1 MPADKA
7 LRQEEPTGQEPTGQE
22 RTGAD
27 DPRQETAAE
36 TTRRADRD
44 TSRIRWLRDQAAR
57 LHKRLPLRRRL
68 SGGLA
73 HGVMSSVAA
82 VVAYL
87 PTQLLGLQEG
97 FWAAITAVA
106 VAQTEFGATRTTAR
120 DQFTGAAIG
129 GLIGLA
135 AYLTLGPSVPTY
147 ALGVVLAILVCWLVN
162 VASACRLAGITA
174 TIILLVPHVGPVERM
189 AGSRVVEVGWG
200 VCVAI
205 ATVWLVTRVNRWLG
219 VKL

>member
-1 MPADKA
+1 MRDERTVAEDA
-7 LRQEEPTGQEPTGQE
+7 RQE
-22 RTGAD
+22 AS
-27 DPRQETAAE
+27 AE

-44 TSRIRWLRDQAAR
+44 TSRIRWLRDQVTR
-57 LHKRLPLRRRL
+57 LHKRLPLRRRFA
-68 SGGLA
+68 GGLA
-73 HGVMSSVAA
+73 HGIMSSVAA
-82 VVAYL
+82 IAAYL

-106 VAQTEFGATRTTAR
+106 VAQTEFGATRSTAR

-135 AYLTLGPSVPTY
+135 AYLSLGPSVPTY
-147 ALGVVLAILVCWLVN
+147 ALGVVLAILACWLLN

-174 TIILLVPHVGPVERM
+174 TIILLVPHLGPVERM
-189 AGSRVVEVGWG
+189 AGSRVLEVGWG
-200 VCVAI
+200 VSVAI
-205 ATVWLVTRVNRWLG
+205 VTVWLVTRVNRWLG

>member
-1 MPADKA
+1 MGRERAAPDGA
-7 LRQEEPTGQEPTGQE
+7 RQE
-22 RTGAD
+22 
-27 DPRQETAAE
+27 AAAK
-36 TTRRADRD
+36 TRRADRD

-57 LHKRLPLRRRL
+57 LHKRLPLRHRL
-68 SGGLA
+68 TGGLA
-73 HGVMSSVAA
+73 HGIMSSIAA
-82 VVAYL
+82 VAAYL
-87 PTQLLGLQEG
+87 PTQMFGLQEG

-106 VAQTEFGATRTTAR
+106 VAQTELGATRSTAR

-147 ALGVVLAILVCWLVN
+147 AVGVVLAILVCWLVN

-174 TIILLVPHVGPVERM
+174 TIILLVPHLGPVERM

-200 VCVAI
+200 VCVAL

>member
-1 MPADKA
+1 MPTDRA
-7 LRQEEPTGQEPTGQE
+7 LRHGDEDMRDE
-22 RTGAD
+22 RTVAED
-27 DPRQETAAE
+27 ARQEANAE

-44 TSRIRWLRDQAAR
+44 TSRIRWLRDQVTR
-57 LHKRLPLRRRL
+57 LHKRLPLRRRFA
-68 SGGLA
+68 GGLA
-73 HGVMSSVAA
+73 HGIMSSVAA
-82 VVAYL
+82 IAAYL

-106 VAQTEFGATRTTAR
+106 VAQTEFGATRSTAR

-147 ALGVVLAILVCWLVN
+147 ALGVVLAILTCWLLN

-174 TIILLVPHVGPVERM
+174 TIILLVPHLGPVERM
-189 AGSRVVEVGWG
+189 AGSRVLEVGWG
-200 VCVAI
+200 VSVAI
-205 ATVWLVTRVNRWLG
+205 VTVWLVTRVNRWLG

>member
-1 MPADKA
+1 MPTDRA
-7 LRQEEPTGQEPTGQE
+7 LRHGDEDMRDE
-22 RTGAD
+22 RAAAED
-27 DPRQETAAE
+27 ARQEANAE

-44 TSRIRWLRDQAAR
+44 TSRIRWLRDQVTR
-57 LHKRLPLRRRL
+57 LHKRLPLRRRFA
-68 SGGLA
+68 GGLA
-73 HGVMSSVAA
+73 HGIMSSVAA
-82 VVAYL
+82 IAAYL

-106 VAQTEFGATRTTAR
+106 VAQTEFGATRSTAR

-147 ALGVVLAILVCWLVN
+147 ALGVVLAILTCWLLN

-174 TIILLVPHVGPVERM
+174 TIILLVPHLGPVERM
-189 AGSRVVEVGWG
+189 AGSRVLEVGWG
-200 VCVAI
+200 VSVAI
-205 ATVWLVTRVNRWLG
+205 VTVWLVTRVNRWLG

>member
-1 MPADKA
+1 MPTDRA
-7 LRQEEPTGQEPTGQE
+7 LCHGDEDMRDERTVAEAARQE
-22 RTGAD
+22 AN
-27 DPRQETAAE
+27 AE

-44 TSRIRWLRDQAAR
+44 TSRIRWLRDQVTR
-57 LHKRLPLRRRL
+57 LHKRLPLRRRFA
-68 SGGLA
+68 GGLA
-73 HGVMSSVAA
+73 HGIMSSVAA
-82 VVAYL
+82 IAAYL

-106 VAQTEFGATRTTAR
+106 VAQTEFGATRSTAR

-147 ALGVVLAILVCWLVN
+147 ALGVVLAILACWLLN

-174 TIILLVPHVGPVERM
+174 TIILLVPHLGPVERM
-189 AGSRVVEVGWG
+189 AGSRVLEVGWG
-200 VCVAI
+200 VSVAI
-205 ATVWLVTRVNRWLG
+205 VTVWLVTRVNRWLG

>member
-1 MPADKA
+1 MPTDRA
-7 LRQEEPTGQEPTGQE
+7 LRHGDEDMRDE
-22 RTGAD
+22 RTVAED
-27 DPRQETAAE
+27 ARQEANAE

-44 TSRIRWLRDQAAR
+44 TSRIRWLRDQVTR
-57 LHKRLPLRRRL
+57 LHKRLPLRRRFA
-68 SGGLA
+68 GGLA
-73 HGVMSSVAA
+73 HGIMSSVAA
-82 VVAYL
+82 IAAYL
-87 PTQLLGLQEG
+87 PTQLLELQEG

-106 VAQTEFGATRTTAR
+106 VAQTEFGATRSTAR

-147 ALGVVLAILVCWLVN
+147 ALGVVLAILTCWLLN

-174 TIILLVPHVGPVERM
+174 TIILLVPHLGPVERM
-189 AGSRVVEVGWG
+189 AGSRVLEVGWG
-200 VCVAI
+200 VSVAI
-205 ATVWLVTRVNRWLG
+205 VTVWLVTRVNRWLG

>member
-1 MPADKA
+1 MPADSA
-7 LRQEEPTGQEPTGQE
+7 LPDKETEMGPERAAPNGARQES
-22 RTGAD
+22 
-27 DPRQETAAE
+27 AAE
-36 TTRRADRD
+36 TRRADRD

-68 SGGLA
+68 TGGLA
-73 HGVMSSVAA
+73 HGIMSSVAA
-82 VVAYL
+82 VAAYL
-87 PTQLLGLQEG
+87 PTQLFGLQEG

-106 VAQTEFGATRTTAR
+106 VAQTELGATRSTAR

-135 AYLTLGPSVPTY
+135 AYLALGPSVPAY
-147 ALGVVLAILVCWLVN
+147 GVAVVLAILVCWLVN

-174 TIILLVPHVGPVERM
+174 TIILLVPHLGPVERM

-200 VCVAI
+200 VCVAL

-219 VKL
+219 VKV

>member
-1 MPADKA
+1 MRDERTVAEDA
-7 LRQEEPTGQEPTGQE
+7 RQE
-22 RTGAD
+22 AN
-27 DPRQETAAE
+27 AE

-44 TSRIRWLRDQAAR
+44 TSRIRWLRDQVTR
-57 LHKRLPLRRRL
+57 LHKRLPLRRRFA
-68 SGGLA
+68 GGLA
-73 HGVMSSVAA
+73 HGIMSSVAA
-82 VVAYL
+82 IAAYL

-106 VAQTEFGATRTTAR
+106 VAQTEFGATRSTAR

-147 ALGVVLAILVCWLVN
+147 ALGVVLAILACWLLN

-174 TIILLVPHVGPVERM
+174 TIILLVPHLGPVERM
-189 AGSRVVEVGWG
+189 AGSRVLEVGWG
-200 VCVAI
+200 VSVAI
-205 ATVWLVTRVNRWLG
+205 VTVWLVTRVNRWLG

>member
-1 MPADKA
+1 MPTDRA
-7 LRQEEPTGQEPTGQE
+7 LRHGDEDMGNERAAADAAQQE
-22 RTGAD
+22 A
-27 DPRQETAAE
+27 TAE
-36 TTRRADRD
+36 STRRADRD
-44 TSRIRWLRDQAAR
+44 TSRIRWLRDQVAR
-57 LHKRLPLRRRL
+57 LHKRLPLRRRFA
-68 SGGLA
+68 GGLA
-73 HGVMSSVAA
+73 HGIMSSVAA
-82 VVAYL
+82 IAAYL

-174 TIILLVPHVGPVERM
+174 TISLLVPHLGPVERM
-189 AGSRVVEVGWG
+189 AGSRVLEVGWG
-200 VCVAI
+200 VSVAI
-205 ATVWLVTRVNRWLG
+205 VTVWLVTRVNRWLG

>member
-1 MPADKA
+1 MDARAVDEETAEIAADKVV
-7 LRQEEPTGQEPTGQE
+7 QE
-22 RTGAD
+22 AD
-27 DPRQETAAE
+27 RAA
-36 TTRRADRD
+36 TRRADRQVD
-44 TSRIRWLRDQAAR
+44 RDVGRIRWLRGQVVR
-57 LHKRLPLRRRL
+57 LTKRLPLRRRF
-68 SGGLA
+68 SRGLA
-73 HGVMSSVAA
+73 HGLMSAFAAVAA
-82 VVAYL
+82 YV
-87 PTQLLGLQEG
+87 PTQILGLREG

-129 GLIGLA
+129 GGVGLS
-135 AYLTLGPSVPTY
+135 AYLGLGPSLWTY
-147 ALGVVLAILVCWLVN
+147 AAAVVLATLACWLVN

-205 ATVWLVTRVNRWLG
+205 ATVWIVTRAGRRLAPETSA
-219 VKL
+219 

>member
-1 MPADKA
+1 MPTDRA
-7 LRQEEPTGQEPTGQE
+7 LCHGNEVMRDERAAAEDARQE
-22 RTGAD
+22 AS
-27 DPRQETAAE
+27 AE

-44 TSRIRWLRDQAAR
+44 TSRIRWLRDQVTR
-57 LHKRLPLRRRL
+57 LHKRLPLRRRFA
-68 SGGLA
+68 GGLA
-73 HGVMSSVAA
+73 HGIMSSVAA
-82 VVAYL
+82 IAAYL

-106 VAQTEFGATRTTAR
+106 VAQTEFGATRSTAR

-147 ALGVVLAILVCWLVN
+147 ALGVVLAILACWLLN

-174 TIILLVPHVGPVERM
+174 TIILLVPHLGPVERM
-189 AGSRVVEVGWG
+189 AGSRVLEVGWG
-200 VCVAI
+200 VSVAI
-205 ATVWLVTRVNRWLG
+205 VTVWLVTRVNRWLG

>member
-1 MPADKA
+1 MPTDRA
-7 LRQEEPTGQEPTGQE
+7 LRHGDEDMRDE
-22 RTGAD
+22 RAAAED
-27 DPRQETAAE
+27 ARQEANAE

-44 TSRIRWLRDQAAR
+44 TSRIRWLRDQVTR
-57 LHKRLPLRRRL
+57 LHKRLPLRRRFA
-68 SGGLA
+68 GGLA
-73 HGVMSSVAA
+73 HGIMSSVAA
-82 VVAYL
+82 IAAYL

-106 VAQTEFGATRTTAR
+106 VAQTEFGATRSTAR

-147 ALGVVLAILVCWLVN
+147 ALGVVLAILACWLLN

-174 TIILLVPHVGPVERM
+174 TIILLVPHLGPVERM
-189 AGSRVVEVGWG
+189 AGSRVLEVGWG
-200 VCVAI
+200 VSVAI
-205 ATVWLVTRVNRWLG
+205 VTVWLVTRVNRWLG

>member
-1 MPADKA
+1 MRDERTVAEDA
-7 LRQEEPTGQEPTGQE
+7 RQE
-22 RTGAD
+22 AN
-27 DPRQETAAE
+27 AE

-44 TSRIRWLRDQAAR
+44 TSRIRWLRDQVTR
-57 LHKRLPLRRRL
+57 LHKRLPLRRRFA
-68 SGGLA
+68 GGLA
-73 HGVMSSVAA
+73 HGIMSSVAA
-82 VVAYL
+82 IAAYL

-106 VAQTEFGATRTTAR
+106 VAQTEFGATRSTAR

-147 ALGVVLAILVCWLVN
+147 ALGVVLAILTCWLLN

-174 TIILLVPHVGPVERM
+174 TIILLVPHLGPVERM
-189 AGSRVVEVGWG
+189 AGSRVLEVGWG
-200 VCVAI
+200 VSVAI
-205 ATVWLVTRVNRWLG
+205 VTVWLVTRVNRWLG

>member
-1 MPADKA
+1 MRDERAAAEDA
-7 LRQEEPTGQEPTGQE
+7 RQE
-22 RTGAD
+22 AN
-27 DPRQETAAE
+27 AE

-44 TSRIRWLRDQAAR
+44 TSRIRWLRDQVAR
-57 LHKRLPLRRRL
+57 LHKRLPLRRRFA
-68 SGGLA
+68 GGLA
-73 HGVMSSVAA
+73 HGIMSSVAA
-82 VVAYL
+82 IAAYL

-106 VAQTEFGATRTTAR
+106 VAQTEFGATRSTAR

-147 ALGVVLAILVCWLVN
+147 ALGVVLAILACWLLN

-174 TIILLVPHVGPVERM
+174 TIILLVPHLGPVERM
-189 AGSRVVEVGWG
+189 AGSRVLEVGWG
-200 VCVAI
+200 VSVAI
-205 ATVWLVTRVNRWLG
+205 VTVWLVTRVNRWLG

>member
-1 MPADKA
+1 MRDERTVAEDA
-7 LRQEEPTGQEPTGQE
+7 RQE
-22 RTGAD
+22 AN
-27 DPRQETAAE
+27 AE

-44 TSRIRWLRDQAAR
+44 TSRIRWLRDQVTR
-57 LHKRLPLRRRL
+57 LHKRLPLRRRFA
-68 SGGLA
+68 GGLA
-73 HGVMSSVAA
+73 HGIMSSVAA
-82 VVAYL
+82 IAAYL

-106 VAQTEFGATRTTAR
+106 VAQTEFGATRSTAR

-135 AYLTLGPSVPTY
+135 AYLSLGPSVPTY
-147 ALGVVLAILVCWLVN
+147 ALGVVLAILACWLLN

-174 TIILLVPHVGPVERM
+174 TIILLVPHLGPVERM
-189 AGSRVVEVGWG
+189 AGSRVLEVGWG
-200 VCVAI
+200 VSVAI
-205 ATVWLVTRVNRWLG
+205 VTVWLVTRVNRWLG

>member
-1 MPADKA
+1 MGRERAAPDGA
-7 LRQEEPTGQEPTGQE
+7 RQES
-22 RTGAD
+22 
-27 DPRQETAAE
+27 AAE
-36 TTRRADRD
+36 TRRADRD

-68 SGGLA
+68 TGGLA
-73 HGVMSSVAA
+73 HGIMSSVAA
-82 VVAYL
+82 VAAYL
-87 PTQLLGLQEG
+87 PTQMFGLQEG

-106 VAQTEFGATRTTAR
+106 VAQTELGATRSTAR

-147 ALGVVLAILVCWLVN
+147 AVGVVLAILVCWLVN
-162 VASACRLAGITA
+162 VASACRLAGITD
-174 TIILLVPHVGPVERM
+174 TIILLVPHLGPVERM

-200 VCVAI
+200 VCVAL

>member
-1 MPADKA
+1 MPTDRA
-7 LRQEEPTGQEPTGQE
+7 LRHGNEDMRGE
-22 RTGAD
+22 RAAAED
-27 DPRQETAAE
+27 ARQEASAE

-44 TSRIRWLRDQAAR
+44 TSRIRWLRDQVAR
-57 LHKRLPLRRRL
+57 LHKRLPLRRRFA
-68 SGGLA
+68 GGLA
-73 HGVMSSVAA
+73 HGIMSSVAA
-82 VVAYL
+82 IAAYL

-106 VAQTEFGATRTTAR
+106 VAQTEFGATRSTAR

-147 ALGVVLAILVCWLVN
+147 ALGVVLAILACWLLN

-174 TIILLVPHVGPVERM
+174 TIILLVPHLGPVERM
-189 AGSRVVEVGWG
+189 AGSRVLEVGWG
-200 VCVAI
+200 VSVAI
-205 ATVWLVTRVNRWLG
+205 VTVWLVTRVNRWLG
-219 VKL
+219 IKL

>member
-1 MPADKA
+1 MPTDRA
-7 LRQEEPTGQEPTGQE
+7 LCHGDEDMRDERTVAEDARQE
-22 RTGAD
+22 AN
-27 DPRQETAAE
+27 AE

-44 TSRIRWLRDQAAR
+44 TSRIRWLRDQVTR
-57 LHKRLPLRRRL
+57 LHKRLPLRRRFA
-68 SGGLA
+68 GGLA
-73 HGVMSSVAA
+73 HGIMSSVAA
-82 VVAYL
+82 IAAYL

-106 VAQTEFGATRTTAR
+106 VAQTEFGATRSTAR

-147 ALGVVLAILVCWLVN
+147 ALGVVLAILTCWLLN

-174 TIILLVPHVGPVERM
+174 TIILLVPHLGPVERM
-189 AGSRVVEVGWG
+189 AGSRVLEVGWG
-200 VCVAI
+200 VSVAI
-205 ATVWLVTRVNRWLG
+205 VTVWLVTRVNRWLG

>member
-1 MPADKA
+1 MPTDRA
-7 LRQEEPTGQEPTGQE
+7 LRHGDEDMRDE
-22 RTGAD
+22 RTVAED
-27 DPRQETAAE
+27 ARQEASAE

-44 TSRIRWLRDQAAR
+44 TSRIRWLRDQVTR
-57 LHKRLPLRRRL
+57 LHKRLPLRRRFA
-68 SGGLA
+68 GGLA
-73 HGVMSSVAA
+73 HGIMSSVAA
-82 VVAYL
+82 IAAYL

-106 VAQTEFGATRTTAR
+106 VAQTEFGATRSTAR

-135 AYLTLGPSVPTY
+135 AYLSLGPSVPTY
-147 ALGVVLAILVCWLVN
+147 ALGVVLAILACWLLN

-174 TIILLVPHVGPVERM
+174 TIILLVPHLGPVERM
-189 AGSRVVEVGWG
+189 AGSRVLEVGWG
-200 VCVAI
+200 VSVAI
-205 ATVWLVTRVNRWLG
+205 VTVWLVTRVNRWLG